1 MSKTKK
7 AALIGCG
14 MIAETHLTALL
25 AAGADVIGVYDK
37 NYERASS
44 FAAAHNMKAYGA
56 MEDVLADDIELVSV
70 CTPSGTHA
78 ALAEVIMEHGKYA
91 IVEKPM
97 ALTVDACRR
106 IIEIEQKTG
115 RFCAPISQLRFSP
128 VYRQVKAAIDEGKFG
143 RMILGL
149 LSMKYYRAP
158 SYYAGSWRG
167 TRAMDGGG
175 ALMNQGIHGIDM
187 MCGLLGYPTLVSGH
201 TATLLHDIEVEDTAA
216 ASLVFPNGTLGVIDG
231 STAVTYAKPR
241 RLELCG
247 TTASLTI
254 EEDAIV
260 HAQGIDL
267 PVSRISGYKS
277 FDDPTAISTDL
288 HEYQFRNI
296 LAAIADEE
304 PLYYTSKEAL
314 RTVSVITAI
323 YESSCSGNR
332 ISLLCPENMI

>member
-1 MSKTKK
+1 MSQTKK

-25 AAGADVIGVYDK
+25 MAGADVIGVYDM
-37 NYERASS
+37 NFERASS
-44 FAAAHNMKAYGA
+44 FAVAHHMKVYRS
-56 MEDVLADDIELVSV
+56 MDDVLADDIEIVSV

-78 ALAEVIMEHGKYA
+78 SLAEIIMEHGKYA

-97 ALTVDACRR
+97 ALTVEECNR
-106 IIEIEQKTG
+106 IIETEQKTN

-128 VYRQVKAAIDEGKFG
+128 VYRQVKEAVDTGKFG
-143 RMILGL
+143 RMIMGL
-149 LSMKYYRAP
+149 LSMKYYRSP

-167 TRAMDGGG
+167 TKAMDGGG

-187 MCGLLGYPTLVSGH
+187 MCGLLGYPISVSGH
-201 TATLLHDIEVEDTAA
+201 TATLLHDIEVEDTAV

-247 TTASLTI
+247 TAASLTI

-260 HAQGIDL
+260 HAEGIDL
-267 PVSRISGYKS
+267 PVNHVSGYKS
-277 FDDPTAISTDL
+277 FADPTAITTDL
-288 HEYQFRNI
+288 HNYQFRNI
-296 LAAIADEE
+296 LAAVAGEE
-304 PLYYTSKEAL
+304 PLYYTSADAL
-314 RTVSVITAI
+314 RTVAIITAI
-323 YESSCSGNR
+323 YESSRTGCTV
-332 ISLLCPENMI
+332 SLSL

>member
-1 MSKTKK
+1 MSQTKK

-25 AAGADVIGVYDK
+25 TAGADVIGVYDK
-37 NYERASS
+37 NFERASS
-44 FAAAHNMKAYGA
+44 FAAAHTMKAYTS
-56 MEDVLADDIELVSV
+56 MEEVLADDIEIVSV

-78 ALAEVIMEHGKYA
+78 SLAARIMEHGKYA

-97 ALTVDACRR
+97 ALNVNECRQ

-128 VYRQVKAAIDEGKFG
+128 VYRQVKKAVEDGKFG
-143 RMILGL
+143 KMIMGM

-167 TRAMDGGG
+167 TKAMDGGG

-187 MCGLLGYPTLVSGH
+187 MCGLLGHPTLVSGH
-201 TATLLHDIEVEDTAA
+201 TATLLHDIEVEDAAA
-216 ASLVFPNGTLGVIDG
+216 ASLVFPGGTLGVIDG
-231 STAVTYAKPR
+231 STAITHAKPR

-247 TTASLTI
+247 TSASLTI
-254 EEDAIV
+254 EEDIIV
-260 HAQGIDL
+260 GAEGIDL
-267 PVSRISGYKS
+267 LTRTESGYRS
-277 FDDPTAISTDL
+277 FSDPTAITTDL

-296 LAAIADEE
+296 LSAIAGAE
-304 PLYYTSKEAL
+304 PLQYTSYDAL
-314 RTVSVITAI
+314 RTVAVIEAI
-323 YESSCSGNR
+323 YESSRTHKTIALSY
-332 ISLLCPENMI
+332 

>member
-1 MSKTKK
+1 MSNNIK

-14 MIAETHLTALL
+14 MIADTHLTALL
-25 AAGADVIGVYDK
+25 NAGADVVGVFDA
-37 NYERASS
+37 NTERAAA
-44 FAAAHNMKAYGA
+44 FAAARNMKAYA
-56 MEDVLADDIELVSV
+56 SMEEILSDEISVVSV

-78 ALAEVIMEHGKYA
+78 SLAETIMEHGKYA

-97 ALTVDACRR
+97 ALTVEECQR

-128 VYRQVKAAIDEGKFG
+128 VYRRVKAAIADGKFG
-143 RMILGL
+143 QMIMGL

-167 TRAMDGGG
+167 TKAMDGGG

-187 MCGLLGYPTLVSGH
+187 MCGLLGYPTSVSGH
-201 TATLLHDIEVEDTAA
+201 IATLLHDIEVEDTAV

-247 TTASLTI
+247 TSASLTI
-254 EEDAIV
+254 EEDAFV
-260 HAQGIDL
+260 HAEGIDL
-267 PVSRISGYKS
+267 LVNNNSGYKS
-277 FDDPTAISTDL
+277 FSDPTAISTDL
-288 HEYQFRNI
+288 HEYQFANI
-296 LAAIADEE
+296 LAAIAGTE
-304 PLYYTSKEAL
+304 PLYYTSLEAM
-314 RTVSVITAI
+314 RTVAVISAI
-323 YESSCSGNR
+323 YESSRTGTR
-332 ISLLCPENMI
+332 ILLP